1 MKFEIGK
8 TYYGVNPGVGA
19 SDAELTVLDVVGDEP
34 RRVAAV
40 KVKSPSGVETL
51 EIRREEDSALLFDGY
66 LDSFYQD
73 TPWKREFEV
82 GDRIVLECQFGNVS
96 HYILREKFT
105 HDRPALKGCSYQ
117 WIALKI
123 YRDGT
128 THIVTLS
135 PEHVKSASLYVK
147 K

>member
-51 EIRREEDSALLFDGY
+51 EIRREKDSTIFDGWIDAY
-66 LDSFYQD
+66 YQD
-73 TPWKREFEV
+73 TPWRREFEA
-82 GDRIVLECQFGNVS
+82 GDRIVLEYQHDGVS

-105 HDRPALKGCSYQ
+105 HSRPFFDSCAYQ
-117 WIALKI
+117 WIALRIHKNG
-123 YRDGT
+123 GT
-128 THIVTLS
+128 YISTLS
-135 PEHVKSASLYVK
+135 PSDVESASPYVK